1 MTQLI
6 DPRKLVDSDKLSAEH
21 LATELNAGSTRV
33 FNLDRLHRGV
43 LKADVDPEEYLFRH
57 AELHRVIFI
66 KQALRD
72 STYQTERRDRIGTKL
87 YFAFNEANAFEGGK
101 SIFIGDPGFDSA
113 LAFQTGFERGD
124 EPSNYIHDRDII
136 SILDSLPSLDPFL
149 MKDRLLAEGIDPDD
163 RYFRI
168 TAEEFLVVREHVM
181 KKFRPIIEFAF
192 AGLDKTAADAHLRS
206 LVQKLW
212 DAKDMEALKPIVKA
226 MELDAHTAPAAF
238 QSWKGVIY
246 YDYRMDR
253 LAQGIKVLAS
263 WLGQDAVPLD
273 IVPTSS
279 RKILDEVRD
288 AIRAVLRRRWG
299 GVRQRLDD
307 YNSAYRKLFVEQQS
321 PGPFIAFLSDAPDV
335 FAELGDGLSR
345 LDHSVEVWRSVLDR
359 YGNSR
364 LKFEPLHNMLS
375 LLYRI
380 LE

>member
-1 MTQLI
+1 MAQLI
-6 DPRKLVDSDKLSAEH
+6 DPRKLVDSDKLSAAH

-66 KQALRD
+66 KQALWD
-72 STYQTERRDRIGTKL
+72 SGYQTDRRDRIGTKL
-87 YFAFNEANAFEGGK
+87 YFAFNEENAFEGGK
-101 SIFIGDPGFDSA
+101 SIFVGDPGFDSA
-113 LAFQTGFERGD
+113 IAFQTGFERGQ
-124 EPSNYIHDRDII
+124 EPGDYIHDRHII

-149 MKDRLLAEGIDPDD
+149 MKDRLLAEGMDPDE

-192 AGLDKTAADAHLRS
+192 AGLDKTSADAHLRS

-253 LAQGIKVLAS
+253 LAQGIKSFAG

-273 IVPTSS
+273 VVPSAS
-279 RKILDEVRD
+279 RKILDEIRD
-288 AIRAVLRRRWG
+288 AIRALLRRRWG
-299 GVRQRLDD
+299 GVRERLED
-307 YNSAYRKLFVEQQS
+307 YNSAYTKLFVDQQS

-364 LKFEPLHNMLS
+364 LKFEPLHNLLS

-380 LE
+380 LD